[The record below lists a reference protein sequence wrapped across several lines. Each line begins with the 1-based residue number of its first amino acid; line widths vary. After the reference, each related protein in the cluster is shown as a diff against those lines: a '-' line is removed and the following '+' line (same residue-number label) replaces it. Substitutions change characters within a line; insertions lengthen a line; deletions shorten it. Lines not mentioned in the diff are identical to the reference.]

1 MSLNTNT
8 DKTYIRYGYQLINLE
23 NKYESEFK
31 IEYYVKEKSSSF
43 HRLSPRQPVGID
55 KTYICIR
62 YGYELMS
69 MNTNTDKTL
78 DMDIN

>member
-31 IEYYVKEKSSSF
+31 IEYYVK
-43 HRLSPRQPVGID
+43 GI
-55 KTYICIR
+55 
-62 YGYELMS
+62 E
-69 MNTNTDKTL
+69 
-78 DMDIN
+78 